1 MSILGSV
8 LGVLYFL
15 GILNYYMSTKSL
27 LYLTDTD
34 HDDNRVIFHAVVWPW
49 MAVLHVFYVLFGDD
63 DDDDE

>member
-15 GILNYYMSTKSL
+15 AILNYYMLSKAL

-34 HDDNRVIFHAVVWPW
+34 HDDNRVILHAVVWPW
-49 MAVLHVFYVLFGDD
+49 MVVLHLYYALFMDE

>member
-15 GILNYYMSTKSL
+15 GILNYYMLTKSL
-27 LYLTDTD
+27 LYLTGTD

-49 MAVLHVFYVLFGDD
+49 MVVLHVFYVLFGDD
-63 DDDDE
+63 DDDE

>member
-15 GILNYYMSTKSL
+15 GILNYYMLTKSL
-27 LYLTDTD
+27 LYVTDTD
-34 HDDNRVIFHAVVWPW
+34 HDDNGVIFHAVVWPW
-49 MAVLHVFYVLFGDD
+49 MVVLHLYYTLFLDE

>member
-15 GILNYYMSTKSL
+15 GILNYYMLTKSL
-27 LYLTDTD
+27 LYVTDTD
-34 HDDNRVIFHAVVWPW
+34 HEDNRVIFQAVVWPW
-49 MAVLHVFYVLFGDD
+49 MVVLHLYYTLFV

>member
-15 GILNYYMSTKSL
+15 GILNYYMLTKAL

-34 HDDNRVIFHAVVWPW
+34 HDDSGVIFHAVVWPW
-49 MAVLHVFYVLFGDD
+49 MVVLQLYYTLFVDE